1 MIIWQTILK
10 SAFVEGFTCQEEARL
25 SLAEPGFCG
34 RWIAVRGPYRQGL
47 VGRFRPSVVRATE
60 RCCDV
65 LQGSFWF
72 GGLASSFRAWMH
84 SHQIE

>member
-1 MIIWQTILK
+1 MMLWQTSLDL
-10 SAFVEGFTCQEEARL
+10 ALVEGFTCPEEARL
-25 SLAEPGFCG
+25 SLTEPGFLWSLDCRPWTMPPRIG
-34 RWIAVRGPYRQGL
+34 
-47 VGRFRPSVVRATE
+47 GRFKPSVVRATE

-72 GGLASSFRAWMH
+72 GELASSFRAWMH